1 MSFDAT
7 LLYKEAERVRE
18 NGDGYLNVRTTVNI
32 LANGKWSQPK
42 RIEHMHLVRDYST
55 GPLGDIRKLEVLM
68 LLGDYTF
75 DILPYRDNLRID
87 ITEIPLMEG
96 NSARNWERF
105 AGTKRYKAILDLEG
119 GDNTVLTNKQSVMT
133 NKAQMNQVGMKTV
146 VFTLVDEICYKL
158 MMVTTG
164 LTLRQMTALD
174 MIQYVHDLYFNQ
186 LFKGGAERVEGSNV
200 WRDQANPA
208 VIHQLAI
215 PDGLPL
221 KDVCRYIQNDECGVY
236 PTGLGRYIQNK
247 QFYVYPLFD
256 TTRYAKNTKVLNII
270 NMPNDRFKGSEKTFL
285 DTDKSLTI
293 IVTGASV
300 SSDKSTGTK
309 IQDGSGFRFGDLT
322 KLLNTGTIKN
332 NRMLID
338 KATNIFEVAADNLAD
353 GLNNLRW
360 ASERFTANP
369 FKQYTIMA
377 QRQGQ
382 PLNVQWTR
390 GNADLL
396 EPGMPVKFQTI
407 DGNTVNTYYGTLLG
421 VNDNRIPV
429 DSGNINTRY
438 DGITTLSLFLV
449 RQTET
454 VDTQAE

>member
-7 LLYKEAERVRE
+7 LLYKEAERVRD
-18 NGDGYLNVRTTVNI
+18 NGDGYHNVRTTVNI
-32 LANGKWSQPK
+32 LANGKWVQPN
-42 RIEHMHLVRDYST
+42 RIEHLHLTRDYST
-55 GPLGDIRKLEVLM
+55 GPLGDVRKLEVLM
-68 LLGDYTF
+68 LLGDFTF
-75 DILPYRDNLRID
+75 DILPHRDNLTID

-119 GDNTVLTNKQSVMT
+119 EDNTVITNKQSAMT

-174 MIQYVHDLYFNQ
+174 MIQWVHNYYFQQ
-186 LFKGGAERVEGSNV
+186 LFKSSSERIEGISV
-200 WRDQANPA
+200 WKDQANPA
-208 VIHQLAI
+208 VIHQLAL
-215 PDGLPL
+215 PDGIPL

-256 TTRYAKNTKVLNII
+256 TTRYSKNTKVLNII
-270 NMPNDRFKGSEKTFL
+270 NMPNDRFKGTEKTFL

-293 IVTGASV
+293 IVTGTAV
-300 SSDKSTGTK
+300 GEDKSTGTK
-309 IQDGSGFRFGDLT
+309 IQDGNGFRFGDLT
-322 KLLNTGTIKN
+322 KLLNTGTVKD

-338 KATNIFEVAADNLAD
+338 RATNLFEVTSEALAD
-353 GLNNLRW
+353 GLNNMRW
-360 ASERFTANP
+360 AAERFTANP
-369 FKQYTIMA
+369 FKQYSRMA
-377 QRQGQ
+377 QQQGQ
-382 PLNVQWTR
+382 PLDVQWTR

-407 DGNTVNTYYGTLLG
+407 DGNTVKTYYGTLLG
-421 VNDNRIPV
+421 VNDNRVPV
-429 DSGNINTRY
+429 DSGNVNTRY

-449 RQTET
+449 RYTET
-454 VDTQAE
+454 ADAQAD

>member
-1 MSFDAT
+1 MSYDAT
-7 LLYKEAERVRE
+7 LLYKEAERVRD

-32 LANGKWSQPK
+32 LANGKWIQPN
-42 RIEHMHLVRDYST
+42 RVEHLHLARDYST

-68 LLGDYTF
+68 LLGDFTF
-75 DILPYRDNLRID
+75 DVLPYRDNLTID

-119 GDNTVLTNKQSVMT
+119 EDNTVLTNKQSAMQS
-133 NKAQMNQVGMKTV
+133 KAQMNQVGMKTV

-174 MIQYVHDLYFNQ
+174 MIQWIHDYYFKQ
-186 LFKGGAERVEGSNV
+186 LFKGSSERIEGINV
-200 WRDQANPA
+200 WRDQANPEI
-208 VIHQLAI
+208 IHQLAL
-215 PDGLPL
+215 PDGIPL
-221 KDVCRYIQNDECGVY
+221 KDVCRFIQNDECGVY

-256 TTRYAKNTKVLNII
+256 TTRYSKNTKVLNII

-293 IVTGASV
+293 IVTGTAV
-300 SSDKSTGTK
+300 ASDKSTGTK
-309 IQDGSGFRFGDLT
+309 IQDGNGLRFGDLS
-322 KLLNTGTIKN
+322 KLLNTGTIKD

-338 KATNIFEVAADNLAD
+338 RATNLFEVTSEALAD
-353 GLNNLRW
+353 GLNNMRW
-360 ASERFTANP
+360 AAERFTANP
-369 FKQYTIMA
+369 FKQYTTMA
-377 QRQGQ
+377 QKQGQ
-382 PLNVQWTR
+382 PVTVQWTR

-396 EPGMPVKFQTI
+396 EPGMAVKFQTI

-421 VNDNRIPV
+421 VNDNRAPV
-429 DSGNINTRY
+429 DSGNVNTRF

-449 RQTET
+449 RQTQT
-454 VDTQAE
+454 AEADAE

>member
-1 MSFDAT
+1 MSFDST
-7 LLYKEAERVRE
+7 LLYKEAERVRDAGE
-18 NGDGYLNVRTTVNI
+18 GYHNVRTTVNI
-32 LANGKWSQPK
+32 LANGKWTQPN
-42 RIEHMHLVRDYST
+42 RVEHIHLVRDYST
-55 GPLGDIRKLEVLM
+55 GPLGDVRQLEVLM

-75 DILPYRDNLRID
+75 DILPYRDNLTID

-119 GDNTVLTNKQSVMT
+119 GDNTVLTNKQSAMT
-133 NKAQMNQVGMKTV
+133 NKAQMNQVGMKSV

-164 LTLRQMTALD
+164 LTFRQMTSLD
-174 MIQYVHDLYFNQ
+174 MIQYVHKLYFDQ
-186 LFKGGAERVEGSNV
+186 LFEGSSERIEGINV

-208 VIHQLAI
+208 VIHQLAL
-215 PDGLPL
+215 PDGIPL
-221 KDVCRYIQNDECGVY
+221 KDVCRFIQNDECGVY

-256 TTRYAKNTKVLNII
+256 TTRYSKNSKVLNII

-285 DTDKSLTI
+285 DNDRSLTI
-293 IVTGASV
+293 IVTGTSIAN
-300 SSDKSTGTK
+300 DKSTGTK
-309 IQDGSGFRFGDLT
+309 IQDGNGFRFGDLN
-322 KLLNTGTIKN
+322 KLLNTGTIKD

-338 KATNIFEVAADNLAD
+338 RATNLFEVTSETLAD
-353 GLNNLRW
+353 GLNNMRW
-360 ASERFTANP
+360 SADRFTANP
-369 FKQYTIMA
+369 FKQYTTMA
-377 QRQGQ
+377 QQQGQ
-382 PLNVQWTR
+382 PVTVQWTR

-407 DGNTVNTYYGTLLG
+407 DGATVNTYYGTLLG
-421 VNDNRIPV
+421 VNDNRAPV
-429 DSGNINTRY
+429 DSGNINTRF

-454 VDTQAE
+454 AEANAV

>member
-18 NGDGYLNVRTTVNI
+18 KGDGYHSVRTMVNI
-32 LANGKWSQPK
+32 LANGKWTKPN
-42 RIEHMHLVRDYST
+42 RIEHLHLTRDYS
-55 GPLGDIRKLEVLM
+55 GGALGDIRKVEVLM

-75 DILPYRDNLRID
+75 DILPHRDNLRID
-87 ITEIPLMEG
+87 ITEIPLMEA
-96 NSARNWERF
+96 NSARNWERY

-119 GDNTVLTNKQSVMT
+119 DDNTVITNKQSVMT
-133 NKAQMNQVGMKTV
+133 TKAQMNLVGMKSV
-146 VFTLVDEICYKL
+146 VFTLVDEVCYQL

-164 LTLRQMTALD
+164 MTLRQMTALD
-174 MIQYVHDLYFNQ
+174 MVLYVHQLYFNQ
-186 LFKGGAERVEGSNV
+186 LFQGGAERIEGINV

-208 VIHQLAI
+208 TIHQLAI

-221 KDVCRYIQNDECGVY
+221 KDVCRFIQNDECGVY
-236 PTGLGRYIQNK
+236 PTGLGRYVQNK

-256 TTRYAKNTKVLNII
+256 TTRYSKNAKVLNII
-270 NMPNDRFKGSEKTFL
+270 NMPDDRFKGSEKTFI
-285 DTDKSLTI
+285 DTDRSLTV
-293 IVTGASV
+293 IVTGAAV

-309 IQDGSGFRFGDLT
+309 IQDGNGVRFGNINN
-322 KLLNTGTIKN
+322 LLNTGTVKD

-338 KATNIFEVAADNLAD
+338 RATNITEVAAEDLAD
-353 GLNNLRW
+353 GLNNMRW
-360 ASERFTANP
+360 SSERFTANP
-369 FKQYTIMA
+369 FKQYTTMA
-377 QRQGQ
+377 QKQGQ
-382 PLNVQWTR
+382 PLNVEWTR

-449 RQTET
+449 RFTET
-454 VDTQAE
+454 AMAQ

>member
-18 NGDGYLNVRTTVNI
+18 DGNGYYNVRTTVNI
-32 LANGKWSQPK
+32 RANGKWIKPE
-42 RIEHMHLVRDYST
+42 RIEYLHLARDYGT
-55 GPLGDIRKLEVLM
+55 GALGDIRTLEVLM

-75 DILPYRDNLRID
+75 NLLPYRDNIMID
-87 ITEIPLMEG
+87 ITEIPLVEG

-105 AGTKRYKAILDLEG
+105 AGTKRFKAVLDLKGE
-119 GDNTVLTNKQSVMT
+119 DNTVLTNKQSAMT
-133 NKAQMNQVGMKTV
+133 NKAQMDQVGMKTV

-174 MIQYVHDLYFNQ
+174 MIRYVHKFYFDA
-186 LFKGGAERVEGSNV
+186 LFKNSSERIEGESY
-200 WRDQANPA
+200 WLDQANPA
-208 VIHQLAI
+208 VIHQLAL
-215 PDGLPL
+215 PDGIPL
-221 KDVCRYIQNDECGVY
+221 KDVCRFIQNDECGVY

-256 TTRYAKNTKVLNII
+256 TTRYSKNTKVLNII
-270 NMPNDRFKGSEKTFL
+270 NMPNDRFKGSEKTFI

-293 IVTGASV
+293 IVTGAST
-300 SSDKSTGTK
+300 SSDQSTSTK
-309 IQDGSGFRFGDLT
+309 IQDGNGYRFGDLN
-322 KLLNTGTIKN
+322 KLLSTGTIKD

-338 KATNIFEVAADNLAD
+338 RATNIYEVASENLAD
-353 GLNNLRW
+353 GINNMRW
-360 ASERFTANP
+360 ASDRFTANP
-369 FKQYTIMA
+369 FKQYTTMA
-377 QRQGQ
+377 QKQGQ
-382 PLNVQWTR
+382 PLNIEWTR
-390 GNADLL
+390 GNVDLL

-429 DSGNINTRY
+429 DSGNVNTRY
-438 DGITTLSLFLV
+438 DGVATLSLFLV
-449 RQTET
+449 RHTET
-454 VDTQAE
+454 AEANAE